1 LVAAADPSINRNLD
15 RGGGPVSVA
24 QQTKT
29 AANPAR
35 SQALFRELNEE
46 IRRIADSFGIDEDLE
61 LVCECEHG
69 DCFARLPVS
78 PDDYET
84 VRRFPTRFLI
94 KPEHVGAD
102 DRIVHETA
110 RYVVVEKIGPSA
122 ETAILRDPR
131 KRALQ
136 RPAA

>member
-1 LVAAADPSINRNLD
+1 LVAAAEPSINGNLD
-15 RGGGPVSVA
+15 RGGGPASVP
-24 QQTKT
+24 QQTNT

-35 SQALFRELNEE
+35 SQALSRELNED

-84 VRRFPTRFLI
+84 VRRFPTRFLT
-94 KPEHVGAD
+94 KPEHVGPD

-131 KRALQ
+131 KRAPQ